1 MFRIIG
7 HYSIDRD
14 EDIIR
19 VWSSPEFNLEA
30 ARQYALDMIEM
41 IREMPPRFGV
51 LVSFDAPPV
60 IGPEVEEAMRA
71 SARERGRRGM
81 VAAAFVTSHLE
92 GSEVARAQWNRIYEG
107 SGVAWELFTNA
118 GAARDWL
125 QDHIDQAALRGA

>member
-30 ARQYALDMIEM
+30 ARQYAIDMIAM

-60 IGPEVEEAMRA
+60 VAPEVEESMRA
-71 SARERGRRGM
+71 SARERAACGM
-81 VAAAFVTSHLE
+81 VAAAFVTASE
-92 GSEVARAQWNRIYEG
+92 DAIEVARAQWTRIYAG
-107 SGVAWELFTNA
+107 SGVAWRFFHDA
-118 GAARDWL
+118 GQARDWL
-125 QDHIDQAALRGA
+125 QSKVDAR